1 MNKDYTLIIDSTRFR
16 LALSALESAEFV
28 TYDTETTGLN
38 VRKEKIIGIAFSCA
52 EGEGYYLPLYYWNGE
67 KLAQH
72 HSLSFKRADKLL
84 SVLLTKKL
92 IMHNASFDCRIT
104 SSNFNID
111 LIPALYCDTILLK
124 HAVDEERPFGLKPIA
139 KKIQVQLG
147 LDMDKVA
154 NEEQV
159 DMLESIKANGG
170 TVTKDKYELYKA
182 DMVKIGIYACS
193 DVDLTMRIFNYYSR
207 ILKNENL
214 EKFFYQDETM
224 PLLKNVTIPME
235 MGGIP
240 VDVEALKLSQ
250 IEIEQDIKT
259 LEDKIQEAIKPLL
272 PDFEKWYLWL
282 KFPPRRSGS
291 FAQALAK
298 HVDLPLQKTN
308 SGRYSFTKSS
318 LEQLEPSPYREF
330 LLGGDYL
337 SDEIVEQ
344 VQLLMFGQAEEKF
357 MFNLSSK
364 HHLKRLFFEIL
375 EETPISKTD
384 KGNPQVDHLFLQSI
398 KDKYSW
404 MSLLLDYNKLN
415 KLKGSYIDRFLD
427 QQEEGIFY
435 PSFYQHRTISGRYG
449 SDIQQLPR
457 PYEVEQLERGQV
469 SQVVYDHTNRIR
481 KFFISGEDYV
491 FIDSDY
497 ESLEP
502 HAFAHVSKDEGLK
515 DIFRNNADFYS
526 TIAIATEG
534 LKDVSADKNADN
546 FLGKVNKTLR
556 QNAKAYSLGIPY
568 GMESFKLSKTL
579 DIPQR
584 AADKLINNYLSAYPK
599 LAAWMEKSND
609 QCKNLGYVKAET
621 GRIRHMSTAKS
632 IWNGNGEE
640 ILDSLKLWKKYHD
653 NPKKYAQKKYLRKQ
667 MKNYLN
673 NAKNF
678 QIQSLAASITN
689 RACIAI
695 ARELKRQDIKGYVCA
710 QIHDQIVVRVP
721 KEHAERWK
729 KTVQYIM
736 ENTYKISLSLK
747 APAQISKDFYEGH

>member
-415 KLKGSYIDRFLD
+415 KLNSTYIDRMLTL
-427 QQEEGIFY
+427 QEDGIYY
-435 PSFYQHRTISGRYG
+435 PQWHMHRTTSGRLG
-449 SDIQQLPR
+449 GDLMQLPR
-457 PYEVEQLERGQV
+457 QILDDSASEVV
-469 SQVVYDHTNRIR
+469 KKYNNIIR
-481 KFFISGEDYV
+481 NFVIATKGFKLVGADWA
-491 FIDSDY
+491 
-497 ESLEP
+497 SLEVVV
-502 HAFAHVSKDEGLK
+502 FADDSNERSLLDMIKNKE
-515 DIFRNNADFYS
+515 DFYS
-526 TIAIATEG
+526 KTAIHVYG
-534 LKDVSADKNADN
+534 LEDKYSADKHSDR
-546 FLGKVNKTLR
+546 FLKIHEPELR
-556 QNAKAYSLGIPY
+556 QQAKIYSLGIRY
-568 GMESFKLSKTL
+568 NMQAFKLSKTL
-579 DIPQR
+579 GISKKE
-584 AADKLINNYLSAYPK
+584 AESIIKKYFKTAPK
-599 LAAWMEKSND
+599 LKHRMDELVDFAKEHGFVRSKVGRVRHLPLLKKLQFSHGD
-609 QCKNLGYVKAET
+609 YLG
-621 GRIRHMSTAKS
+621 
-632 IWNGNGEE
+632 
-640 ILDSLKLWKKYHD
+640 DSLEIWKKWHE
-653 NPKKYAQKKYLRKQ
+653 NPKKYASMKYLGKQ
-667 MKNYLN
+667 YRGMINNCLN
-673 NAKNF
+673 F
-678 QIQSLAASITN
+678 PIQSMAATICN
-689 RACIAI
+689 RACIAVS
-695 ARELKRQDIKGYVCA
+695 RELKRIGLDASICMI
-710 QIHDQIVVRVP
+710 IHDEIVVKCKEEDSERVS
-721 KEHAERWK
+721 RLL
-729 KTVQYIM
+729 QYIM
-736 ENTYKISLSLK
+736 ENNTKLQVPLT
-747 APAQISKDFYEGH
+747 AEPAVGDKYGEIK